1 MIEPYLENQYPQQ
14 KNGEEI
20 PLLSQSQIRRC
31 NQPPQHNDSQNSQSV
46 STIGFLQKINA
57 EHKPVAILTAV
68 KKEAT
73 KNASEIC
80 RFM

>member
-1 MIEPYLENQYPQQ
+1 MIFKRVNQ
-14 KNGEEI
+14 I
-20 PLLSQSQIRRC
+20 
-31 NQPPQHNDSQNSQSV
+31 
-46 STIGFLQKINA
+46 IGFKHHRISSEDKYAQN
-57 EHKPVAILTAV
+57 KPVAILTAE